1 MELWVDGGRDTNPDS
16 CVRTV
21 FSRGAGPGTTVTVL
35 SSKPWHHRSC
45 IPAVKQCP
53 PQYRPTLPCMR
64 VLQVAILM
72 YRLRGTMLMQV
83 LQRPAAGRA
92 RVLSHQLVRDSN
104 VEDARLFRDDKGR
117 IRYRIMSR
125 HAI

>member
-1 MELWVDGGRDTNPDS
+1 
-16 CVRTV
+16 
-21 FSRGAGPGTTVTVL
+21 
-35 SSKPWHHRSC
+35 
-45 IPAVKQCP
+45 
-53 PQYRPTLPCMR
+53 MR